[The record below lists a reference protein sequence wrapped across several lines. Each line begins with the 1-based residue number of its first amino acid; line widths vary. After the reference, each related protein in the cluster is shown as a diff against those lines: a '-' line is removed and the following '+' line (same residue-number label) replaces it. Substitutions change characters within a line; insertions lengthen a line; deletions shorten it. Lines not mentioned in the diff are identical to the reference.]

1 MHEQLI
7 IILQFTVIQVAV
19 SSEMYDFVNTPAR
32 GLLFEFLYLST
43 ITVKLYIPLCS
54 LQYGGESSMCSLQYG
69 GESSMFSLQY
79 GGESSMCSYS
89 WDK

>member
-1 MHEQLI
+1 MC
-7 IILQFTVIQVAV
+7 
-19 SSEMYDFVNTPAR
+19 DFVNTPTR
-32 GLLFEFLYLST
+32 GHSFEFLYLST

-54 LQYGGESSMCSLQYG
+54 LQYGVESSMCSLQYG
-69 GESSMFSLQY
+69 GESSMCSLQYVGESSMCSLQY